1 MSVKAQT
8 PADGVFIAVVGGLWA
23 HGLSGQEGL
32 AGEDAANRGPKPTSE
47 LHSVGNL
54 GAYEWTSCH

>member
-8 PADGVFIAVVGGLWA
+8 PADGIFIAMVGGLWA
-23 HGLSGQEGL
+23 HGYGGQEGL
-32 AGEDAANRGPKPTSE
+32 AGEDAASTAGPEPTLE

-54 GAYEWTSCH
+54 GVSGWP

>member
-8 PADGVFIAVVGGLWA
+8 PADGIFIATVGGRWA
-23 HGLSGQEGL
+23 HGYGGQEGL
-32 AGEDAANRGPKPTSE
+32 TGEDAANTAGPKPALE

-54 GAYEWTSCH
+54 GAYEWT